1 LIFKEISLKPYDC
14 MNDIKRIIF
23 ERFADINNPVEEW
36 PEDIEIYVKGPL
48 AVKNNKE
55 EDKNEWDLDE

>member
-1 LIFKEISLKPYDC
+1 